1 MFPVSEDK
9 TEYIQISDSYV
20 NKSVMDGVEILK
32 IDPEALTLLTQRAFK
47 DVSHLLRK
55 SHLKQLKDILDDK
68 TIEFTLTFTKH
79 HPDAEDN
86 KEYAF
91 VKNYK
96 LDEVN
101 DMGRKVP
108 QKYIKE
114 FNSNI

>member
-1 MFPVSEDK
+1 MFNGK
-9 TEYIQISDSYV
+9 R
-20 NKSVMDGVEILK
+20 
-32 IDPEALTLLTQRAFK
+32 LT
-47 DVSHLLRK
+47 
-55 SHLKQLKDILDDK
+55 LKDILDDK
-68 TIEFTLTFTKH
+68 TIEFTLTVTNH

>member
-1 MFPVSEDK
+1 MKNIIYEWQTCYLDADHSDYFKTIKECLEQHSMFNGK
-9 TEYIQISDSYV
+9 R
-20 NKSVMDGVEILK
+20 
-32 IDPEALTLLTQRAFK
+32 LT
-47 DVSHLLRK
+47 
-55 SHLKQLKDILDDK
+55 LKDILDDK
-68 TIEFTLTFTKH
+68 TIEFTLTVTNH

-114 FNSNI
+114 FNNLI

>member
-1 MFPVSEDK
+1 MKYINYEWQTCYVDEGHSDHFKTLKECLEQHKVS
-9 TEYIQISDSYV
+9 
-20 NKSVMDGVEILK
+20 LK
-32 IDPEALTLLTQRAFK
+32 ELLN
-47 DVSHLLRK
+47 
-55 SHLKQLKDILDDK
+55 DK
-68 TIEFTLTFTKH
+68 TIQFTLTVTNF
-79 HPDAEDN
+79 HPDSEDG

-101 DMGRKVP
+101 DRERKVP

>member
-1 MFPVSEDK
+1 MKNIIYEWQCCYTDEDTVHSDFFK
-9 TEYIQISDSYV
+9 TIKEC
-20 NKSVMDGVEILK
+20 VEQYSMWNGK
-32 IDPEALTLLTQRAFK
+32 RLTFK
-47 DVSHLLRK
+47 DL
-55 SHLKQLKDILDDK
+55 LDDK
-68 TIEFTLTFTKH
+68 TIEFTLTITNY

-114 FNSNI
+114 FNLNI

>member
-1 MFPVSEDK
+1 MAFQSKKQEKYLWANNPNGK
-9 TEYIQISDSYV
+9 R
-20 NKSVMDGVEILK
+20 
-32 IDPEALTLLTQRAFK
+32 LTFK
-47 DVSHLLRK
+47 DL
-55 SHLKQLKDILDDK
+55 LDDK
-68 TIEFTLTFTKH
+68 TIEFTLTVTNH

-114 FNSNI
+114 FNNLI